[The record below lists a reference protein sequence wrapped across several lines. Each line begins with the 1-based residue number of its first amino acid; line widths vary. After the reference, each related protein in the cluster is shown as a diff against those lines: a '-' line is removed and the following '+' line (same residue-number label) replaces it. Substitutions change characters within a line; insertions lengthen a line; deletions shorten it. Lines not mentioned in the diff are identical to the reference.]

1 MSDKKELLPVAQ
13 MAEAM
18 AARPNK
24 RLGNYKA
31 QSDQHKGEELEKNLA
46 NAINGLKRSQE
57 RGSVDLYDFPEVQR
71 RTIEYLEACQAGKS
85 YPSIMGLC
93 AYGFGVSRI
102 WLNKFLAN
110 HPETET
116 AQFLEGV
123 KDVFAD
129 TLTNAALF
137 GNADTTQVIF
147 QLKNHFGHADRI
159 ELEPV
164 QSKQY
169 EPEKTVEQIA
179 AEYDALPDC

>member
-1 MSDKKELLPVAQ
+1 MNEKKELLPVAQ

-31 QSDQHKGEELEKNLA
+31 QSDQHKGEELEKSLA

-57 RGSVDLYDFPEVQR
+57 RGSVDLYNVQEVEH
-71 RTIEYLEACQAGKS
+71 RTLEYLEACQVGKS

-93 AYGFGVSRI
+93 AYGFGISRR
-102 WLNKFLAN
+102 WLNKFLSL

-116 AQFLEGV
+116 AQFLETV
-123 KDVFAD
+123 KDTFAD

-159 ELEPV
+159 ELEPI
-164 QSKQY
+164 QPKQY
-169 EPEKTVEQIA
+169 EPEKTIEQIA